1 MKRIIM
7 FSTILLS
14 CIILSPTKV
23 VAQKHKGQFQY
34 AISINGYWGDW
45 KSSYIGVGIEKFYF
59 NGTINNFV
67 IHSSEEHPSNY
78 VMKVTINDYRLD
90 TDKKSRKQRLKDN
103 VYYEYEGTVEYYTE
117 LTFQDFGEY
126 THRWPY
132 ISWNTSKG
140 KKHVAK
146 AIIKIQP
153 YKEYPQILNIFF
165 ENYGV
170 AISVPNNK

>member
-59 NGTINNFV
+59 NGAINHFV